1 MESFVIHIGI
11 YESWAALLPIPVRR
25 RAIKAWNP
33 ASRGSQ
39 GSSAESR
46 IILNIDKEKL
56 GMNRIQRFSADE
68 HGFVVSSEL
77 VLIGTILVLGVVVG
91 LATVRDQVVQE
102 LGDLA
107 LAISNIN
114 QSYSFSGVTGHTS
127 SVAGSIFDD
136 QLDFCDS
143 NTDVA
148 ATEPACISVQIT
160 ASNE

>member
-1 MESFVIHIGI
+1 MNMLTNF
-11 YESWAALLPIPVRR
+11 
-25 RAIKAWNP
+25 WN
-33 ASRGSQ
+33 
-39 GSSAESR
+39 
-46 IILNIDKEKL
+46 
-56 GMNRIQRFSADE
+56 DE
-68 HGFVVSSEL
+68 AGFVVSSEL

-127 SVAGSIFDD
+127 STAGSIFDD
-136 QLDFCDS
+136 ELDFCDS
-143 NTDVA
+143 NTDTA

-160 ASNE
+160 ATNEGA

>member
-1 MESFVIHIGI
+1 MNMLTNF
-11 YESWAALLPIPVRR
+11 
-25 RAIKAWNP
+25 WN
-33 ASRGSQ
+33 
-39 GSSAESR
+39 
-46 IILNIDKEKL
+46 
-56 GMNRIQRFSADE
+56 DE
-68 HGFVVSSEL
+68 AGFVVSSEL

-127 SVAGSIFDD
+127 STAGSSFDD
-136 QLDFCDS
+136 ELDFCDS

-160 ASNE
+160 ASAE

>member
-1 MESFVIHIGI
+1 MNMLSKF
-11 YESWAALLPIPVRR
+11 
-25 RAIKAWNP
+25 WN
-33 ASRGSQ
+33 
-39 GSSAESR
+39 
-46 IILNIDKEKL
+46 
-56 GMNRIQRFSADE
+56 DE
-68 HGFVVSSEL
+68 AGFVVSSEL

-127 SVAGSIFDD
+127 SVAGSVFIDN
-136 QLDFCDS
+136 LDFCDS

-148 ATEPACISVQIT
+148 GDEPACIDVQIT
-160 ASNE
+160 ATNEGT

>member
-1 MESFVIHIGI
+1 MNMLSRF
-11 YESWAALLPIPVRR
+11 
-25 RAIKAWNP
+25 WN
-33 ASRGSQ
+33 
-39 GSSAESR
+39 
-46 IILNIDKEKL
+46 
-56 GMNRIQRFSADE
+56 DE
-68 HGFVVSSEL
+68 AGFVVSSEL

-143 NTDVA
+143 NTDPA
-148 ATEPACISVQIT
+148 NAEPACISVQIPAT
-160 ASNE
+160 VGE

>member
-1 MESFVIHIGI
+1 MNMLSKF
-11 YESWAALLPIPVRR
+11 
-25 RAIKAWNP
+25 WN
-33 ASRGSQ
+33 
-39 GSSAESR
+39 
-46 IILNIDKEKL
+46 
-56 GMNRIQRFSADE
+56 DE
-68 HGFVVSSEL
+68 AGFVVSSDL

>member
-1 MESFVIHIGI
+1 MLTNF
-11 YESWAALLPIPVRR
+11 
-25 RAIKAWNP
+25 WN
-33 ASRGSQ
+33 
-39 GSSAESR
+39 
-46 IILNIDKEKL
+46 
-56 GMNRIQRFSADE
+56 DE
-68 HGFVVSSEL
+68 AGFVVSSEL

-127 SVAGSIFDD
+127 STAGSLFDD

-143 NTDVA
+143 SVDPSA
-148 ATEPACISVQIT
+148 AEPACISVQIT
-160 ASNE
+160 ASAE